1 MTGGSRGCDACEPT
15 LSPPPSKVRRLALAT
30 GATLVTIAFL
40 AGGRVA
46 DTREGLVFEVIALL
60 AGLAGVSL
68 VLYGWVAAS
77 TRAHAGTPHSPV
89 ALPPRVRIRSA
100 NELLIGAG
108 GLVVAAVLVTGIGF
122 SAGLP
127 WALMGLILLLPMVI
141 GSAYLCLRFLLAP
154 QREWKIDLGRLT
166 NR

>member
-1 MTGGSRGCDACEPT
+1 
-15 LSPPPSKVRRLALAT
+15 VRWLALAT
-30 GATLVTIAFL
+30 GAALLTIAFL

-68 VLYGWVAAS
+68 VLYGWVAAAA
-77 TRAHAGTPHSPV
+77 RAHAGSPRSPV
-89 ALPPRVRIRSA
+89 AIPPRVNVRSA
-100 NELLIGAG
+100 NELLIGVG

-127 WALMGLILLLPMVI
+127 WAVMGLILLLPMVI
-141 GSAYLCLRFLLAP
+141 GCAYLCLRFLLAP
-154 QREWKIDLGRLT
+154 QREWKIDLRRLT